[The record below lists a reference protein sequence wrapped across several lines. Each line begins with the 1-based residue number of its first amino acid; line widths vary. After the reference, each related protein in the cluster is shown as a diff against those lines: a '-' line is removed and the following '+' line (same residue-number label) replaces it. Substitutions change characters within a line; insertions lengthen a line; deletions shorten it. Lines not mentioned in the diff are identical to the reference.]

1 MSRYSPLGK
10 KKQSQQTV
18 ILKYQGFTMITY
30 IKKDVVERIASKTG
44 LESKEAA
51 RVVNAVFTTLRELMC
66 EGNPECR
73 IEVRNFGVFEVK
85 RTAAKPKARNPK
97 KPDQIIY
104 IPPRLKTH
112 FRPGKM
118 LKSVLRKPLED

>member
-1 MSRYSPLGK
+1 ML
-10 KKQSQQTV
+10 T
-18 ILKYQGFTMITY
+18 F
-30 IKKDVVERIASKTG
+30 IKKDIVERTALKTDMDT
-44 LESKEAA
+44 KDAA
-51 RVVNAVFTTLRELMC
+51 AVVNAVFTTIRELMC
-66 EGNPECR
+66 EGEPGCR

-112 FRPGKM
+112 FRPGKL
-118 LKSVLRKPLED
+118 LKSYLRQPLDD

>member
-1 MSRYSPLGK
+1 ML
-10 KKQSQQTV
+10 
-18 ILKYQGFTMITY
+18 TY
-30 IKKDVVERIASKTG
+30 IKKDIVEKVAQKTDMDPK
-44 LESKEAA
+44 ESAKA
-51 RVVNAVFTTLRELMC
+51 VNAIFETLREMMC
-66 EGNPECR
+66 QGEPQCR

-112 FRPGKM
+112 FRPGKL
-118 LKSVLRKPLED
+118 LKSYLRQPLGD

>member
-1 MSRYSPLGK
+1 
-10 KKQSQQTV
+10 
-18 ILKYQGFTMITY
+18 MITY
-30 IKKDVVERIASKTG
+30 IKKDIVERTAKKTD
-44 LESKEAA
+44 LEAKEAA
-51 RVVNAVFTTLRELMC
+51 RIVNALFTCLRELMID
-66 EGNPECR
+66 GDPECR

-112 FRPGKM
+112 FRPGKL
-118 LKSVLRKPLED
+118 LKGYLRQPLE

>member
-1 MSRYSPLGK
+1 ML
-10 KKQSQQTV
+10 
-18 ILKYQGFTMITY
+18 TY
-30 IKKDVVERIASKTG
+30 IKKNIVEKLATK
-44 LESKEAA
+44 LDMEPKEAA
-51 RVVNAVFTTLRELMC
+51 KVVNAMFETIRELMC
-66 EGNPECR
+66 SGQPECR

-112 FRPGKM
+112 FRPGKL
-118 LKSVLRKPLED
+118 LKSYLRKPLKD

>member
-1 MSRYSPLGK
+1 ML
-10 KKQSQQTV
+10 
-18 ILKYQGFTMITY
+18 TY
-30 IKKDVVERIASKTG
+30 IKKDIVEKVALKTDTDP
-44 LESKEAA
+44 KETANA
-51 RVVNAVFTTLRELMC
+51 VNAIFETLREMMC
-66 EGNPECR
+66 QGEPECR

-112 FRPGKM
+112 FRPGKL
-118 LKSVLRKPLED
+118 LKSYLRQPLGD